1 MFPDSLRRLRKRAK
15 LNQTELADALN
26 VSQSTVAGWENG
38 ARKPDLDMIVRIAE
52 YFGTTTDKLIDRDA
66 TVVSATVRS
75 EITLDDEEKILIA
88 NYRKALP
95 EYQAVAQQILGN
107 PQNQQSREKASSSAG

>member
-1 MFPDSLRRLRKRAK
+1 MNLKEIRTARGYTQK
-15 LNQTELADALN
+15 EVADALQLQTVTYN
-26 VSQSTVAGWENG
+26 RYETGARDIPVSVLSDLADFYGVTVDSLVRGAETVA
-38 ARKPDLDMIVRIAE
+38 
-52 YFGTTTDKLIDRDA
+52 
-66 TVVSATVRS
+66 SATIRA